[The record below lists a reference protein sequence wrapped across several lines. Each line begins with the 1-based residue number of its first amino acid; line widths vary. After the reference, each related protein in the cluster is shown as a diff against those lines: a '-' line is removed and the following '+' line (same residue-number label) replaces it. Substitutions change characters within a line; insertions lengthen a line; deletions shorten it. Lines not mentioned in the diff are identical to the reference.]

1 MDPPEG
7 SSSPA
12 PDSNSIQ
19 AYIIVLNSAWASRS
33 QSLTLLEKPG
43 CINQETKPYIG
54 LY

>member
-19 AYIIVLNSAWASRS
+19 AYIIGLNHVWTFKS
-33 QSLTLLEKPG
+33 QSPTAGEATL
-43 CINQETKPYIG
+43 Y
-54 LY
+54 